1 MTERSLQFLDIE
13 PKSNSSAPVERRPEK
28 PLWTR
33 TDNAF
38 RFNFLPD
45 NSAALQVE
53 TSPSS
58 ISEPAAS
65 RISVTGQGSAFA
77 FNFQIPSDTPVES
90 METTETPSTS
100 SPSSQQEKSL
110 SLPEVNSESLV
121 QSKAK
126 KKKKSGKKNP
136 SESTEIQQTPGSAEG
151 SQESEDTE
159 LSAEE
164 QLNRQLDWCI
174 EQLES
179 GMRSQKGTPKQKE
192 EASRALKTLQSS
204 KAPLAKKRQVMRA
217 MTGDYRKKMEE
228 EKSKQY
234 KLIHSELASAQVKA
248 VSDSPKKCVF
258 HRRAEAKSQDT
269 DLIEQTQEQA
279 SSTFVFTPSK
289 EEFHFNFF

>member
-1 MTERSLQFLDIE
+1 M
-13 PKSNSSAPVERRPEK
+13 
-28 PLWTR
+28 
-33 TDNAF
+33 
-38 RFNFLPD
+38 
-45 NSAALQVE
+45 
-53 TSPSS
+53 
-58 ISEPAAS
+58 
-65 RISVTGQGSAFA
+65 
-77 FNFQIPSDTPVES
+77 
-90 METTETPSTS
+90 TETPSTS
-100 SPSSQQEKSL
+100 SPSSQPEKPL

-126 KKKKSGKKNP
+126 KKKKKSGKKNP
-136 SESTEIQQTPGSAEG
+136 SESTEMQQTPGSAEG
-151 SQESEDTE
+151 SQEK
-159 LSAEE
+159 E

-179 GMRSQKGTPKQKE
+179 GMSPEGNTKTKYSE

-269 DLIEQTQEQA
+269 DLQEQTQEQA